1 MCFPRGSWDF
11 GPRKSSHSLGLALP
25 APFLA
30 TWETY
35 QVFLVSRWETALDFA
50 CLGLVSPLCRVNLVV
65 GYWLIETDLVVPSV
79 FTIGPEPHLGVR
91 APSAGTRFRTRHI
104 AWGTLPPGGW
114 VASLIRWDSL
124 WPSRLGLSAM
134 PVVPTKGIEPLTF
147 RASTGRSSN

>member
-50 CLGLVSPLCRVNLVV
+50 
-65 GYWLIETDLVVPSV
+65 
-79 FTIGPEPHLGVR
+79 
-91 APSAGTRFRTRHI
+91 
-104 AWGTLPPGGW
+104 
-114 VASLIRWDSL
+114 
-124 WPSRLGLSAM
+124 RLGLFL
-134 PVVPTKGIEPLTF
+134 PHVELTL
-147 RASTGRSSN
+147 S